1 MIPHEA
7 WERTK
12 AVLPKGLII
21 EGRVEQVYD
30 FGARISVPGSAAR
43 GIIVITSI
51 SDVERPLSMEDF
63 PAVGT
68 KVKAVVIGHRDSGQQ
83 IELSL
88 RGSDFERFGHSTRP
102 T

>member
-1 MIPHEA
+1 MHRE

-12 AVLPKGLII
+12 TLLPKGLII
-21 EGRVEQVYD
+21 EGRVEQLYD
-30 FGARISVPGSAAR
+30 FGAFISIPGTAAL

-51 SDVERPLSMEDF
+51 SDVERSLSVDDF
-63 PAVGT
+63 PPVGT
-68 KVKAVVIGHRDSGQQ
+68 QVRAVVLGHRDSGQQ